1 MDAAQLELMKVL
13 VVSLV
18 QAETGKTNAQVERCV
33 SDCQKLQEEINS
45 VRSRVDFAEGAELKS
60 KLNKLIESTQGL
72 AVSDATQAQQ
82 IIAIYDK
89 LDMTEEAS
97 KARETMNVTINATG
111 GSADSSSIGSIKAT
125 DVDVA
130 GGDIAKPGQ

>member
-1 MDAAQLELMKVL
+1 MDASQLELMKVL

-89 LDMTEEAS
+89 LEMTEEAS
-97 KARETMNVTINATG
+97 KARETMSLTINATG
-111 GSADSSSIGSIKAT
+111 GSVDSSSIGSIKAT

-130 GGDIAKPGQ
+130 GGNITKNGE